1 MPGFYD
7 PAVASASQAIPAAPF
22 AEHRLLPESNFRHM
36 LALQS
41 GEREDVIAL
50 IPIGQRSARSK
61 VSLKCIFSPPM
72 PKDVELG
79 MWGSGRAG
87 FARPG
92 AEERVGA
99 ELQ

>member
-1 MPGFYD
+1 
-7 PAVASASQAIPAAPF
+7 
-22 AEHRLLPESNFRHM
+22 LPESNFRHM

-61 VSLKCIFSPPM
+61 VCLKCIFSPPM

-79 MWGSGRAG
+79 MWGSGAG
-87 FARPG
+87 RFCASW